1 MGSRNAK
8 ITKKIDDVMINEL
21 SNTIDHKQESMDVME
36 D

>member
-8 ITKKIDDVMINEL
+8 ITKQIDDVMINEL